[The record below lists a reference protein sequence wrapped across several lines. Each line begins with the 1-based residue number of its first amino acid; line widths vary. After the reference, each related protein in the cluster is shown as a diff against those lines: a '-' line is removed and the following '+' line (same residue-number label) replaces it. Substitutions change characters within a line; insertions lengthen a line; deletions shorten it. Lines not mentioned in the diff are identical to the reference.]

1 MKASLE
7 VWRIG
12 LMMVK
17 SLRFLLGF
25 VTCVLIVVAAY
36 PHAEAHSGV
45 SLSAYTATPPTIDG
59 NIGANEWAAAGKVN
73 FGPFTADGQTITGTL
88 YMMNDGTNLYIA
100 VSIGGD
106 DDLGGAGGV
115 DGFRIMFDNDHGGE
129 ASHEVGDDSVA
140 VFYQFASVFEDVVW
154 GKSLFYDAA
163 FGGTT
168 DGQGAGSRQGAL
180 NNFELSHPLDSTDD
194 AHDFSLSIGQTVGF
208 LLTVAVD
215 GWAYFLSAYGLG
227 NWLVP
232 STYADYVV
240 ASPPAPVGGVLTPV
254 NKLDLLAP
262 YLALVGL
269 VGAVSTV
276 FAIRKK
282 RKP

>member
-1 MKASLE
+1 MKASLN

-12 LMMVK
+12 LMMMK

-25 VTCVLIVVAAY
+25 LTCVLIAVAAY

-45 SLSAYTATPPTIDG
+45 SLSGYGTATTDG
-59 NIGANEWAAAGKVN
+59 VIGAGEWAGAGKVN

-88 YMMNDGTNLYIA
+88 YIMNDGTNLYIA

-106 DDLGGAGGV
+106 DDLGGAGGL

-129 ASHEVGDDSVA
+129 ASHEAGDDSVTVDY
-140 VFYQFASVFEDVVW
+140 VFTSVFEDDFWNGILLCIDVP
-154 GKSLFYDAA
+154 

-180 NNFELSHPLDSTDD
+180 NHFELSHPLDSADD
-194 AHDFSLSIGQTVGF
+194 AHDFSLSTGQTVGF

-227 NWLVP
+227 SWLVP
-232 STYADYVV
+232 STYANYVV
-240 ASPPAPVGGVLTPV
+240 GSAPPVGGILVPM
-254 NKLDLLAP
+254 NKLEVLAP
-262 YLALVGL
+262 YLALLGL
-269 VGAVSTV
+269 VGAVTV
-276 FAIRKK
+276 AVVVQR
-282 RKP
+282 RRNP